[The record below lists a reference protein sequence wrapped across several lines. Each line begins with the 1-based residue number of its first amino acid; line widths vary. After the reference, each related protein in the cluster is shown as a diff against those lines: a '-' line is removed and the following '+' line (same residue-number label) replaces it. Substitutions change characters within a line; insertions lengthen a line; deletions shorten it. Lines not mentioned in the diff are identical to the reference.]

1 MTGSFAGLRV
11 IDFSTTIAGPHCTR
25 MLADMGAEVIKIE
38 TAEGETMRT
47 RPPVR
52 NHCSTAFG
60 QLNVGKNSLVLDLKS
75 PEGVEAVRRL
85 VANADVLV
93 ENFRPGVMRRLK
105 LDYASLHALNPKLI
119 YCSISGYGQT
129 GPSAELPA
137 YAPVIHAASG
147 YEMAHLAYQPG
158 RTRPDYCGIY
168 HADVLTGVYAFGAI
182 SAALYQRAGSGK
194 GQHIDVSMLES
205 MLSLTLNELQWS
217 QFEVKATQRP
227 MFGPI
232 ETSDGYVMVA
242 IASEK
247 TFQSLMKVIGHPEWV
262 SDPRFA
268 KYSDRRENWGSLM
281 EGVEAWSRAVTTAA
295 VPRRAQRAR
304 RAFIG
309 LSHGG
314 RGAEGSA
321 DRPSRRAGRGP
332 GWRRQ
337 LQGAQS
343 AVPHVGRQ
351 GFGRETHVDA
361 WRTYA
366 CLSER
371 DRPVGGRNRGLCR
384 QAADG
389 RRAAEGDRVSATRLK
404 PAAFHPASRTALPG
418 TAIPDNLT
426 VSHRRSGTPDGRHL
440 GREHP

>member
-1 MTGSFAGLRV
+1 MTIGGNDEGHLTGSFAGLRV
-11 IDFSTTIAGPHCTR
+11 LDFSTTIAGPHCTR
-25 MLADMGAEVIKIE
+25 MLADLGAEVIKIE

-47 RPPVR
+47 RPPLR
-52 NHCSTAFG
+52 SDCSTTFG
-60 QLNVGKNSLVLDLKS
+60 QLNVGKKSLVLDLKS
-75 PEGVEAVRRL
+75 PRGIEVVRRM
-85 VANADVLV
+85 VAGADVLV

-158 RTRPDYCGIY
+158 RSRPDYCGIY

-182 SAALYQRAGSGK
+182 SAALYQRSVSRL

-205 MLSLTLNELQWS
+205 MLSLTLNEVQWS
-217 QFEVKATQRP
+217 QFEVKPLQRP

-268 KYSDRRENWGSLM
+268 KYADRRENWGSLM
-281 EGVEAWSRAVTTAA
+281 DGVEAWSRGVTTEKCLVALNAEGVPSSAYRTVAEALKDPQIAHRGALADVGDAGGTFKVVNLPFRMSGATVSAA
-295 VPRRAQRAR
+295 KRMSTLGEHTL
-304 RAFIG
+304 AFLKETG
-309 LSHGG
+309 LS
-314 RGAEGSA
+314 E
-321 DRPSRRAGRGP
+321 DEIAGFAG
-332 GWRRQ
+332 
-337 LQGAQS
+337 
-343 AVPHVGRQ
+343 
-351 GFGRETHVDA
+351 
-361 WRTYA
+361 
-366 CLSER
+366 
-371 DRPVGGRNRGLCR
+371 
-384 QAADG
+384 
-389 RRAAEGDRVSATRLK
+389 K
-404 PAAFHPASRTALPG
+404 PPIASRG
-418 TAIPDNLT
+418 
-426 VSHRRSGTPDGRHL
+426 
-440 GREHP
+440 

>member
-1 MTGSFAGLRV
+1 MTPAVNDEANMRKSFAGLRV
-11 IDFSTTIAGPHCTR
+11 LDFSTTIAGPHCTR

-47 RPPVR
+47 RSPVR
-52 NHCSTAFG
+52 NGCSTAFG
-60 QLNVGKNSLVLDLKS
+60 QLNIGKKSLVLDLKS
-75 PEGVEAVRRL
+75 REGVEAIRRL
-85 VANADVLV
+85 VASTDVLV

-105 LDYASLHALNPKLI
+105 LDYDALKALNPKLI

-182 SAALYQRAGSGK
+182 SAALYQRSTNQK

-205 MLSLTLNELQWS
+205 MLSLTLNELQWA

-247 TFQSLMKVIGHPEWV
+247 TFQSLMKVIGHPEWIN
-262 SDPRFA
+262 DPRFA
-268 KYSDRRENWGSLM
+268 KYADRRENWASLM
-281 EGVEAWSRAVTTAA
+281 EGVEAWSRAVTTQQCLAA
-295 VPRRAQRAR
+295 
-304 RAFIG
+304 
-309 LSHGG
+309 
-314 RGAEGSA
+314 
-321 DRPSRRAGRGP
+321 
-332 GWRRQ
+332 
-337 LQGAQS
+337 
-343 AVPHVGRQ
+343 
-351 GFGRETHVDA
+351 
-361 WRTYA
+361 
-366 CLSER
+366 
-371 DRPVGGRNRGLCR
+371 
-384 QAADG
+384 
-389 RRAAEGDRVSATRLK
+389 
-404 PAAFHPASRTALPG
+404 
-418 TAIPDNLT
+418 
-426 VSHRRSGTPDGRHL
+426 
-440 GREHP
+440 